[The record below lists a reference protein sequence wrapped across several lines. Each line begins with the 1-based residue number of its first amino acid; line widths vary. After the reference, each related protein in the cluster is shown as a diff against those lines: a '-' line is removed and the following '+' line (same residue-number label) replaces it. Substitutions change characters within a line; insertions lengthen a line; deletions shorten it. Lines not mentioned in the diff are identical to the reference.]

1 MSTIVL
7 NDEAAE
13 ELKKCTTSAILR
25 DSAGNVV
32 GYFERRLYDP
42 SLIPEF
48 DEAELKRRETN
59 WQGIPSAEVRRRLLE
74 ELR

>member
-7 NDEAAE
+7 NDQAAE
-13 ELKKCTTSAILR
+13 ELKKCTTSAIIR

-48 DEAELKRRETN
+48 DEAELKRREAN
-59 WQGIPSAEVRRRLLE
+59 WQGIPHAEARRQLE

>member
-13 ELKKCTTSAILR
+13 ELKKCTTSALLR

-42 SLIPEF
+42 ADIPEF
-48 DEAELKRRETN
+48 DEAELDRRSKS
-59 WQGIPSAEVRRRLLE
+59 GKFISHAEARRLWE
-74 ELR
+74 EQR

>member
-7 NDEAAE
+7 NDQAVE
-13 ELKKCTTSAILR
+13 ELKKCKTSALLR

-42 SLIPEF
+42 ALIPEF
-48 DEAELKRRETN
+48 DEAELDRRSKSGKTS
-59 WQGIPSAEVRRRLLE
+59 PHAEARRLWE
-74 ELR
+74 EQR